1 LVAADSRNGKPPF
14 ATFRARERNLACIP
28 LSWRVRERL
37 RVESESEGSVT
48 ERKREEE
55 EAGGGIIATAH
66 RATNHRA
73 GSASPPARRSE
84 RVFHERACA
93 FVSVRWTRGCRQWD
107 VTRVGTLYTPWI
119 RAGVA
124 RPREPSL
131 AIPVEGPGGTLRI
144 GVRVVT
150 VSPVSQPARRA
161 FSLGPIAYSSPLP
174 RLSDLSI
181 GMETVIRVSFLLRV
195 FSLHD
200 RHSLEICSSSSD
212 YATDLSLPL
221 SSFLRRKELLKLRP
235 RRAISCAERLSC
247 ARR

>member
-1 LVAADSRNGKPPF
+1 
-14 ATFRARERNLACIP
+14 
-28 LSWRVRERL
+28 
-37 RVESESEGSVT
+37 
-48 ERKREEE
+48 
-55 EAGGGIIATAH
+55 
-66 RATNHRA
+66 
-73 GSASPPARRSE
+73 
-84 RVFHERACA
+84 VFHERACA
-93 FVSVRWTRGCRQWD
+93 FVSVRWTRGRRQWD

-181 GMETVIRVSFLLRV
+181 GMETVIRVSFLFSPSRV
-195 FSLHD
+195 
-200 RHSLEICSSSSD
+200 
-212 YATDLSLPL
+212 
-221 SSFLRRKELLKLRP
+221 SFEGKNY
-235 RRAISCAERLSC
+235 
-247 ARR
+247 

>member
-1 LVAADSRNGKPPF
+1 
-14 ATFRARERNLACIP
+14 
-28 LSWRVRERL
+28 
-37 RVESESEGSVT
+37 
-48 ERKREEE
+48 
-55 EAGGGIIATAH
+55 
-66 RATNHRA
+66 
-73 GSASPPARRSE
+73 
-84 RVFHERACA
+84 VFHERACA
-93 FVSVRWTRGCRQWD
+93 FVSVRWTRGRRQWD

-212 YATDLSLPL
+212 YATDLSLPRPPIISSAVFASPAKIGIALETRKGLACRGIREKREKDASRIKAFQL
-221 SSFLRRKELLKLRP
+221 SSIGRWNYTRRSRSRLKRNGEGGREKRTRP
-235 RRAISCAERLSC
+235 GKASPSRGERDTKPI
-247 ARR
+247 